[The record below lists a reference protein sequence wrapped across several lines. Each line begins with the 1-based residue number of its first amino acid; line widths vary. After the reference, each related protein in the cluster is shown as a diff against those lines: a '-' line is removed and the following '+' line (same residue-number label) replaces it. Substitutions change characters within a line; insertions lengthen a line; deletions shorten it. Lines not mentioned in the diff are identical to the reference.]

1 MYAFLEK
8 NQKIVIEDS
17 RWSKL
22 RWGPGKGH
30 VEGWGLLGVKQQY
43 ITGSIHM
50 LVLGHRSTK
59 NVRMMIDDQN

>member
-8 NQKIVIEDS
+8 NQMIVMIEVVKIAV
-17 RWSKL
+17 
-22 RWGPGKGH
+22 GPGKGH

-50 LVLGHRSTK
+50 LVLGHRSTR